1 MVPVVPYAVSCGQ
14 AVTLRVKWE
23 CDIFPDGQ
31 HLPLVKRA
39 WFMNNRNAR
48 LGFALF
54 SIYLVLYG
62 GFVFINAFAPSLME
76 LTPLAGV
83 NLAVWYGFG
92 LIVAALALALIYGW
106 VASNPADDQI
116 DSQSSAGGTNSG
128 ESDR

>member
-1 MVPVVPYAVSCGQ
+1 
-14 AVTLRVKWE
+14 
-23 CDIFPDGQ
+23 
-31 HLPLVKRA
+31 
-39 WFMNNRNAR
+39 MNNRNAR

-76 LTPLAGV
+76 LTPLAGG